1 MKIALINENSQ
12 AAKNG
17 LIEAALKKV
26 VEPMGHE
33 VVNYGMYAADD
44 KAQLTYV
51 QCGILAAILL
61 NSGAAD
67 YVITGCGTGEGAMLA
82 LNSFPGVICGH
93 VEDPVDAYTFA
104 HVNDG
109 NAVAMPFAKG
119 FGWGGEL
126 NLEYCF
132 EKLFGFGHGQG
143 YPKERVEP
151 EQRNKKILDGV
162 RAATFKP
169 LIECLQSIDQDLLKG
184 AIAGE
189 KFRELFFASCKDD
202 ALAAYVKSL
211 LESLKA
217 GPCRAAAKVF
227 CRTAGVCCE
236 KRQNCL
242 GALDSLSKAFY
253 TRAIESK
260 GADGATSVSAF
271 PVFAGPRAPCAPR
284 EIEGPRRHCFR
295 RGYANR
301 GAYSTAGQTVS
312 SGRETGKV
320 GG

>member
-1 MKIALINENSQ
+1 MRIALLNENSQ

-17 LIEAALKKV
+17 TILAALKKV
-26 VEPMGHE
+26 VEPMGHT
-33 VVNYGMYAADD
+33 VDNYGMYSADD
-44 KAQLTYV
+44 AAQLTYV

-143 YPKERVEP
+143 YPPERREP
-151 EQRNKKILDGV
+151 EMRNKAILDEV
-162 RAATFKP
+162 RARTLRP
-169 LIECLQSIDQDLLKG
+169 LLEVLPQLDPALVKG
-184 AIAGE
+184 AVAGE
-189 KFRELFFASCKDD
+189 HFAELFLPSCKDE
-202 ALAAYVKSL
+202 AIAAYVKGL
-211 LESLKA
+211 L
-217 GPCRAAAKVF
+217 
-227 CRTAGVCCE
+227 
-236 KRQNCL
+236 
-242 GALDSLSKAFY
+242 
-253 TRAIESK
+253 
-260 GADGATSVSAF
+260 
-271 PVFAGPRAPCAPR
+271 
-284 EIEGPRRHCFR
+284 
-295 RGYANR
+295 
-301 GAYSTAGQTVS
+301 
-312 SGRETGKV
+312 
-320 GG
+320 

>member
-17 LIEAALKKV
+17 IIEAALKKV

-109 NAVAMPFAKG
+109 NAVPCPLPRASAG
-119 FGWGGEL
+119 AVSSTS
-126 NLEYCF
+126 NTASRSCSASAT
-132 EKLFGFGHGQG
+132 
-143 YPKERVEP
+143 
-151 EQRNKKILDGV
+151 V
-162 RAATFKP
+162 RATPRSGWSRSSATRR
-169 LIECLQSIDQDLLKG
+169 S
-184 AIAGE
+184 
-189 KFRELFFASCKDD
+189 S
-202 ALAAYVKSL
+202 
-211 LESLKA
+211 
-217 GPCRAAAKVF
+217 
-227 CRTAGVCCE
+227 T
-236 KRQNCL
+236 
-242 GALDSLSKAFY
+242 
-253 TRAIESK
+253 
-260 GADGATSVSAF
+260 VSA
-271 PVFAGPRAPCAPR
+271 PPPLSR
-284 EIEGPRRHCFR
+284 
-295 RGYANR
+295 
-301 GAYSTAGQTVS
+301 
-312 SGRETGKV
+312 
-320 GG
+320 